1 MAKVIHTILSL
12 RDNMSGGLVKVAQ
25 RTKGVNKEMVSAT
38 RSVVAFGKK
47 AEASIS
53 KVVKKTVKWGAVTAT
68 AVAGLAAKTGF
79 SEAMDLEGYR
89 LQLETA
95 TKDTQKASKIMTDA
109 INLANRTPFEGGEL
123 VEGAAKFEAMGMSA
137 ETWLSRAG
145 DMAAATN
152 KSFDQAVEALID
164 AQTGELERLKE
175 FGITKAKIVEQGE
188 KMFAG
193 VQIVNNK
200 GQIENQE
207 KFNEAL
213 VALMEDR
220 FAGGMEKQATTM
232 KGLWSTV
239 TGVTKSALA
248 TIVGISTDGSIKAG
262 SALDLLKGKVQL
274 LADRLQQW
282 QQDGTIDKVAQMFT
296 DGLGRAV
303 EYAGRAF
310 RWIVDNGDT
319 IRRWVVGLGAAF
331 AGVKIVQFVS
341 GVVSAIKTIRT
352 FASVA
357 MAIVSANP
365 ITLAIGA
372 AIAAG
377 LLLIANWDKVK
388 AYFHGLWA
396 QFAEGWAVTKESIVG
411 AFNGAKEAVGNFFGW
426 FGDKLNWLDDKI
438 SKIPVL
444 GSLYTKAKSGI
455 SGWINKEFSGI
466 NWGFGGHATGTSYFP
481 GGWTRINERGGEIVN
496 LPGGTKII
504 PHDVSQRMAGGQT
517 VNVYVTVQG
526 NMIGNKAYADYM
538 GNVVAQRL
546 LRALRNT

>member
-47 AEASIS
+47 AETSIS

-282 QQDGTIDKVAQMFT
+282 QQDGTIDKAAQMFT

-388 AYFHGLWA
+388 AYFQGLWA

-426 FGDKLNWLDDKI
+426 FGDKLSWLDDKI

-517 VNVYVTVQG
+517 VNVYVTVRG
-526 NMIGNKAYADYM
+526 NIIGNKAYADYM

-546 LRALRNT
+546 LWALRNT